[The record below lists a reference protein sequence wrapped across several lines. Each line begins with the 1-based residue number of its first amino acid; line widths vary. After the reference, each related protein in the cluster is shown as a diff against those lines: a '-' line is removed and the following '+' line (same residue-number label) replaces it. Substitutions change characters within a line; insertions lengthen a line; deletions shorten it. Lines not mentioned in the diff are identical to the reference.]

1 VLKITGATDRVYEAT
16 PPVTN
21 VLANNKSLF
30 TLTRDNFKDVVVWNP
45 YVEGASSMGD
55 FEPKIGWK
63 NMVSKLLIPL
73 ILDMFGGRQCGGMAE
88 HSSWR
93 FLERNSG
100 HESTSL
106 NLKSQ
111 FWNEENCIL

>member
-1 VLKITGATDRVYEAT
+1 VLEITGATDRVYEAS
-16 PPVTN
+16 PPETK
-21 VLANNKSLF
+21 VLANNKPLF

-55 FEPKIGWK
+55 FEPKSGWK
-63 NMVSKLLIPL
+63 NMVSKLLISL
-73 ILDMFGGRQCGGMAE
+73 KLDLRGGRQCGGMAE

-93 FLERNSG
+93 FLEGNSG

-106 NLKSQ
+106 SSKISVL
-111 FWNEENCIL
+111 EY